1 MYNLG
6 DRIKKLRIEAGLTQP
21 DLAKLV
27 GVTNGVI
34 SFWENNVNEPKASYL
49 RKLAEIFSVTADYL
63 LELSDY

>member
-21 DLAKLV
+21 DLAKMV

-34 SFWENNVNEPKASYL
+34 SFWVNNVNEPKASYI
-49 RKLAEIFSVTADYL
+49 RKLAEIFAVSSDYI

>member
-21 DLAKLV
+21 DLAKMV

-34 SFWENNVNEPKASYL
+34 SFWENNVNEPKASYI
-49 RKLAEIFSVTADYL
+49 RKLAEIFAVSSDYI

>member
-21 DLAKLV
+21 DLAKMV

-34 SFWENNVNEPKASYL
+34 SFWENNVNEPKASYI
-49 RKLAEIFSVTADYL
+49 RKLAEIFAVSSDFI

>member
-63 LELSDY
+63 LELSEY